1 MRPEQWEPLP
11 RREDHPPTWLDRH
24 GPALLMT
31 FAFVFLAL
39 LDILGL

>member
-11 RREDHPPTWLDRH
+11 RREDHPPTWWERNGGGVAVVGVML
-24 GPALLMT
+24 
-31 FAFVFLAL
+31 FLAL

>member
-1 MRPEQWEPLP
+1 MSPEKWEPLP
-11 RREDHPPTWLDRH
+11 RRDDRLSTWLDRN

>member
-11 RREDHPPTWLDRH
+11 RREDHPPTWLDRN
-24 GPALLMT
+24 GPALLVASA
-31 FAFVFLAL
+31 FAFLAL